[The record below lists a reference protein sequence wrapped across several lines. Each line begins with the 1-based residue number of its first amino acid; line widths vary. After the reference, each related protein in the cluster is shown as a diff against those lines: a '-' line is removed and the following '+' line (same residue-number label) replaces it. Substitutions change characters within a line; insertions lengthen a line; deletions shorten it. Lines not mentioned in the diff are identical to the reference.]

1 MAPATYIAEDC
12 LIWYQWEGKCLV
24 LWRLD
29 ALEKGDARGVKQE
42 WVGEWGS
49 TILEAKGIGEWGL
62 WGGGQFMKGRPERRI
77 TFEM

>member
-1 MAPATYIAEDC
+1 
-12 LIWYQWEGKCLV
+12 LV

-29 ALEKGDARGVKQE
+29 APEKGDARGVRRE

-49 TILEAKGIGEWGL
+49 TLLEAKGMELEWGL
-62 WGGGQFMKGRPERRI
+62 WGGGLGRWI